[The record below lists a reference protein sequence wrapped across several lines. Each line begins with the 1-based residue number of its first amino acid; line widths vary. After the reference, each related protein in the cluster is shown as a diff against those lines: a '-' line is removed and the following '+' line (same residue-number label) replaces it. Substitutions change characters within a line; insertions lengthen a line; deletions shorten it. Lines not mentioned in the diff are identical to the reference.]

1 MKHTDL
7 PINCAAIRLF
17 INNEGVVEGEVAW
30 RCADNLDQEN
40 VDALVESVH
49 GLLALATS
57 QFDQVRAAGRMFQ
70 AGQSAGSDEYMTFT
84 PDPQEDEAVSDKV
97 VSFNPS
103 KRKQ

>member
-17 INNEGVVEGEVAW
+17 INNEGVVEGELAW
-30 RCADNLDQEN
+30 RCADSLEQEN
-40 VDALVESVH
+40 VDALVESIH
-49 GLLALATS
+49 GLLALVTS

-70 AGQSAGSDEYMTFT
+70 AGQSVGSNEYMTFT
-84 PDPQEDEAVSDKV
+84 PDSQEEEAVSDKV

-103 KRKQ
+103 KRKH